1 MRPVLIQ
8 IEPTTMMDDTLD
20 PLIAEAEADGHRFLR
35 RLRDGW
41 ASGENRFDRPGE
53 LLLTARI
60 DGSLVGVGGLNVD
73 PYAQTP
79 GVARLRHLYVAGH
92 ARRLGVGS
100 ALVRHI
106 VTAARP
112 HFAIVR
118 LRTDSR
124 DAAAFYARLGF
135 QPAAEP
141 DATHVLPVG

>member
-1 MRPVLIQ
+1 MQ
-8 IEPTTMMDDTLD
+8 IRLEPITTLD
-20 PLIAEAEADGHRFLR
+20 DEIDHLIAEANADGHFFVQ
-35 RLRDGW
+35 RLRDAW

-53 LLLTARI
+53 LLLAARI

-79 GVARLRHLYVAGH
+79 GVARLRHLYVARR

-100 ALVRHI
+100 ALVQHI

-118 LRTDSR
+118 LRTDSP
-124 DAAAFYARLGF
+124 DAAAFYLRLGF
-135 QPAAEP
+135 QPTDQT
-141 DATHVLPVG
+141 DATHILRFG